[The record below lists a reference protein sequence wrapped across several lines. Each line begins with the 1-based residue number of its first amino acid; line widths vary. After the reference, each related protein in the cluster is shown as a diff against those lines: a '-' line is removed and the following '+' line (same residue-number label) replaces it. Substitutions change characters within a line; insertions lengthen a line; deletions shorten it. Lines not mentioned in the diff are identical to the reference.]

1 MKKSLVLI
9 ACALALACA
18 AAPKSQS
25 QASAEVPMP
34 VFRMS
39 QEESTAIR
47 VEPGQTFALSFQ
59 GRPGTGYSWVF
70 AADPDRKLL
79 EFLGESVAERD
90 REPEIVGGSETFLWT
105 FKALAAGE
113 AEIAMKYVR
122 PWEAGAEP
130 AGAHVFKVKI
140 EASGGK

>member
-1 MKKSLVLI
+1 MKKTLVLL

-18 AAPKSQS
+18 AAPKSQ
-25 QASAEVPMP
+25 ARAAGEAPMP
-34 VFRMS
+34 VFKMS
-39 QEESTAIR
+39 QEKSTALR

-59 GRPGTGYSWVF
+59 GRPGTGYSWAF
-70 AADPDRKLL
+70 AAEPDGKLL
-79 EFLGESVAERD
+79 EFLGETVAERD

-122 PWEAGAEP
+122 PWEADAAP
-130 AGAHVFKVKI
+130 AASHVFKVMI
-140 EASGGK
+140 EARGEE